1 MGPTT
6 HHTIALLPHLAAH
19 HQPPAAPAAPPP
31 LLEFV
36 DFKWLMAGEGHR
48 VDLDR
53 LQREPAY
60 ARGCLAVAGGS
71 TSSTLRQA
79 ADRLARGLGA
89 VLAGPVLPGPALQC
103 PAMVSAAQAASG
115 L

>member
-1 MGPTT
+1 MHPVPAPVATLS
-6 HHTIALLPHLAAH
+6 ARAH
-19 HQPPAAPAAPPP
+19 APE

-60 ARGCLAVAGGS
+60 SRGCLAVAGGS
-71 TSSTLRQA
+71 TSATLRRA
-79 ADRLARGLGA
+79 ADRLARA
-89 VLAGPVLPGPALQC
+89 LAAGDLVPR
-103 PAMVSAAQAASG
+103 
-115 L
+115 

>member
-1 MGPTT
+1 MGYTT
-6 HHTIALLPHLAAH
+6 HPTIALLPPLPAQRPA
-19 HQPPAAPAAPPP
+19 PAAPAEPPR

-53 LQREPAY
+53 LQHEPAY
-60 ARGCLAVAGGS
+60 ARGCLALAGGS

-79 ADRLARGLGA
+79 AGRLASGLA
-89 VLAGPVLPGPALQC
+89 PVLAGAAQLRSAQAVSGPCPGP
-103 PAMVSAAQAASG
+103 SSG
-115 L
+115 P